1 MVEVNIFSDYMLGL
15 IKLNNNMK
23 HRKVIHSLTLTSLS
37 IVYDRKHVVPE
48 DIHNPP
54 TELEGFFRPIY
65 TLRLCC
71 IQQAYDKLTT
81 GLRHCKRVVGL
92 IYTKR
97 FML

>member
-1 MVEVNIFSDYMLGL
+1 MGFRLKEFVWLKLTYFLITYLTYFLITGL

-37 IVYDRKHVVPE
+37 IVYERKHVVPE

-65 TLRLCC
+65 MVRLCH

-81 GLRHCKRVVGL
+81 GL
-92 IYTKR
+92 
-97 FML
+97 